1 MRRIIQVVCC
11 ILSCLVLCVGCRKD
25 FRQRDVLEPVE
36 LGDTT
41 EETKKAAKEKAESI
55 FVYVCG
61 AVNKPGVYELPKG
74 SRLYEAIETA
84 GGFREDAAVTVM
96 NQAEVLEDEETI
108 CVPTKDEAEKGQASE
123 NGKINLNTATKAE
136 LMTLNGIGEAR
147 ADSIIQYREEQ
158 GKFRTIEDLKQ
169 IDGIKDGLFEKI
181 KDSITV

>member
-1 MRRIIQVVCC
+1 MRRIIQIVFY
-11 ILSCLVLCVGCRKD
+11 ILFCLVLCVGCRQNSQQSD
-25 FRQRDVLEPVE
+25 ALEPIKLE
-36 LGDTT
+36 DTT
-41 EETKKAAKEKAESI
+41 EETKKTVKENTESI

-61 AVNKPGVYELPKG
+61 AVNKPGVYELPQG

-84 GGFREDAAVTVM
+84 GGFREDAAVTAM
-96 NQAEVLEDEETI
+96 NQAKVLEDEETI
-108 CVPTKDEAEKGQASE
+108 CVPTKDEAAKRQASE
-123 NGKINLNTATKAE
+123 DGKINLNTATKAE

-147 ADSIIQYREEQ
+147 ADSIIKYREEQ